1 MQQLYPVLVVKKQ
14 RVAGIQ
20 HVFGSTLSMNTE
32 KIRLVM
38 CFESRGIVLAIW

>member
-20 HVFGSTLSMNTE
+20 HVFGSTSSMNAKTFQPVVSL
-32 KIRLVM
+32 IG
-38 CFESRGIVLAIW
+38 CGIVLAI